1 MFIRF
6 DDLDLLDFFENEPI
20 SVGAIEEDRLIYS
33 TIDRTELSM
42 TMAVDAYSRIIDI
55 SINYKNQIVFSSQFQ
70 NILEIKKRNDTL
82 LVETEENKRIV
93 IKKSPCLGVIIENY
107 ERN

>member
-1 MFIRF
+1 MK
-6 DDLDLLDFFENEPI
+6 D
-20 SVGAIEEDRLIYS
+20 
-33 TIDRTELSM
+33 
-42 TMAVDAYSRIIDI
+42 
-55 SINYKNQIVFSSQFQ
+55 YK
-70 NILEIKKRNDTL
+70 ILEIKKRNDTL

>member
-33 TIDRTELSM
+33 TKDRTELSM
-42 TMAVDAYSRIIDI
+42 TMAVDAYSRIIHI

-82 LVETEENKRIV
+82 LVETEEHKRIV